1 MSLEFKWEPTNLP
14 HKLESILAV
23 PGRLLG
29 MMPII
34 KILAETLLKGQ
45 SWLALKL
52 FILVEQI

>member
-1 MSLEFKWEPTNLP
+1 MSLEFKWEPTNLLR
-14 HKLESILAV
+14 KLESILAA

-34 KILAETLLKGQ
+34 KILAETLPKGQ

-52 FILVEQI
+52 FILVE

>member
-14 HKLESILAV
+14 RKLESILAV

-52 FILVEQI
+52 FILVE